1 MINMVDKSDGKN
13 ETSFGTRF
21 FVETDKNSY
30 VIAMFVACTEIEA
43 EQYESANLTEVSAKA
58 YESIGANSQYVNGEV
73 VQGEP
78 RILPFT
84 KESAD
89 AVRQSLIDLAVQS
102 ISVIQLKLQAG
113 RKLTDTEKVKLN
125 SVLDYIDAL
134 IAIDTSKAPD
144 IEFPEKPV

>member
-1 MINMVDKSDGKN
+1 MYMTDKYDDAKQ
-13 ETSFGTRF
+13 TSFSTRF
-21 FVETDKNSY
+21 FVETDKSSY
-30 VIAMFVACTEIEA
+30 VVAMFVACTEIEA
-43 EQYESANLTEVSAKA
+43 EQYESAKLTEVSAKV
-58 YESIGANSQYVNGEV
+58 YESIGENSQYVNGMV

-78 RILPFT
+78 RIVPLT

-113 RKLTDTEKVKLN
+113 RPLTDSERVKLN

-134 IAIDTSKAPD
+134 NAIDTYKAPD
-144 IEFPEKPV
+144 IDWPVMPE